1 MEVSSDFLILNCDF
15 YSVFLN
21 LLLATN
27 AREHDE
33 VEGREELEKPGG
45 EDSAG
50 KTIAEDNDPSEGKM
64 KFKVS
69 CPFRQFATSS
79 SCSIPNPSPV

>member
-21 LLLATN
+21 LLLVTD

-33 VEGREELEKPGG
+33 VEGREEFESREVRTVL
-45 EDSAG
+45 A
-50 KTIAEDNDPSEGKM
+50 
-64 KFKVS
+64 
-69 CPFRQFATSS
+69 R
-79 SCSIPNPSPV
+79 PSPRIMIPAKER